1 MSSKRPTV
9 LPSCRP
15 SIQGTILTDVWSTAV
30 APLLD
35 LDGMTTAAAGY
46 SVRKLRAAYSGKP
59 MKVRRASD
67 SDEADVAF
75 DDSGKVSS
83 ASAITVTS
91 GDYSGTMTLG
101 AFLSGTTGHVTTLY
115 DQVGSENATNTTAAK
130 QPYLRTAGS
139 TTIGDTV
146 ELLYDTAGSGGTN
159 QYLASG
165 FDHSNSDDSRTQLV
179 VTQVNSSVHA
189 TDHYGL
195 IGNRYYQAYGTEIY
209 YRNGYYTWSI
219 GNAGDNSYQELVS
232 SNGARAGQK
241 DIVIAS
247 FEPSLSSNEQ
257 KIRVNQTLTQTDCTK
272 DVNDYGYGPLQIGRR
287 WAYQSDA
294 ASDRTYYGNV
304 YEVILWASALSATNA
319 AAAETNTMAYYSIAS
334 L

>member
-15 SIQGTILTDVWSTAV
+15 SIQGTILTDVWSTTV
-30 APLLD
+30 SPLLD

-46 SVRKLRAAYSGKP
+46 SVRKIRAAYSGNA

-67 SDEADVAF
+67 NDEADVAF

-83 ASAITVTS
+83 ASGITVTS
-91 GDYSGTMTLG
+91 GDYSGTMNLG

-115 DQVGSENATNTTAAK
+115 DQVGSENATNSTAAK

-146 ELLYDTAGSGGTN
+146 ELMFDTGTN
-159 QYLASG
+159 QYLSTG

-189 TDHYGL
+189 TDYYGL
-195 IGNRYYQAYGTEIY
+195 IGARYYQPYGTEIY

-219 GNAGDNSYQELVS
+219 GQASDNSYQELVS

-247 FEPSLSSNEQ
+247 YEPSLSSNEQ
-257 KIRVNQTLTQTDCTK
+257 KIRVNQTLTQTNCTK
-272 DVNDYGYGPLQIGRR
+272 DVNAWTYGPLQIGRR
-287 WAYQSDA
+287 WAYQSDGA
-294 ASDRTYYGNV
+294 TDRTYYGNV
-304 YEVILWASALSATNA
+304 YEVIVWASALSATNA
-319 AAAETNTMAYYSIAS
+319 AAAETNTMAYFSIAS